1 VKQCENCGKDHL
13 GDFASG
19 RFCSQKCSRSF
30 STKSKRKEINEKVSK
45 TLAGRKTAG
54 TSFLGK
60 KHSQETKERISQSH
74 LKRDRFRLTLEQKR
88 ARNSAKVNAY
98 HARKRNASHPD
109 ADLELIKKIYEYRP
123 EGYHVDHIVAIAD
136 GGLHH
141 ENNLQYLLAN
151 ENCRKCAGREY
162 DTGLA
167 IPWEEILK
175 EKETSF

>member
-1 VKQCENCGKDHL
+1 VKQCENCEEDHSGKY
-13 GDFASG
+13 ASG

-45 TLAGRKTAG
+45 TLSGRKPTG
-54 TSFLGK
+54 IK

-88 ARNSAKVNAY
+88 ARNLAKVNAY
-98 HARKRNASHPD
+98 HARKRNASHPE
-109 ADLELIKKIYEYRP
+109 ADLELIKKIYEFRP

-141 ENNLQYLLAN
+141 ESNLQYLPAS

-162 DTGLA
+162 DMSLA

-175 EKETSF
+175 EKESSF